1 MRFCF
6 MNAKY
11 FFFIE
16 ERKTGMRSEI
26 WSAGTLTLECEKN
39 IYTRAREKRE
49 SSQDCAPIFV
59 CMYKTQRW
67 ASLPKNE
74 PALFY

>member
-1 MRFCF
+1 MRLCF

-11 FFFIE
+11 FFIE
-16 ERKTGMRSEI
+16 EHKTGMRSEI